1 MHPFLVSHLPMSSK
15 HSVAEKICLTCG
27 LCCNGVIFADV
38 QLQRG
43 DDAAKLETLG
53 LPLTNLQKRKIA
65 QTAGSTLKNAAHKTK
80 FPQPCLAFDGCHC
93 RIYADRPKQCR
104 AFECA
109 LLKSVNGGEVKPA
122 DALQTI
128 EKARR
133 RAEKVRQLL
142 RKLGD
147 KEERV
152 ALSIRFRRTA
162 KQIQQNDFT
171 PQTAATF
178 SELTLAHHNLNL
190 ILSEKFY
197 PGNSP
202 N

>member
-1 MHPFLVSHLPMSSK
+1 MSAK

-43 DDAAKLETLG
+43 DDAAKLESLG
-53 LPLTNLQKRKIA
+53 LRLLNMKKRVGISAAKSIA
-65 QTAGSTLKNAAHKTK
+65 QKNCK
-80 FPQPCLAFDGCHC
+80 FSQPCAAFDGCHC
-93 RIYADRPKQCR
+93 RIYENRPKYCR

-109 LLKSVNGGEVKPA
+109 LLKKVNVGTISPA
-122 DALQTI
+122 DALQII

-147 KEERV
+147 KDETL
-152 ALSIRFRRTA
+152 ALALRFRRTSKRVA
-162 KQIQQNDFT
+162 QSDT
-171 PQTAATF
+171 DAQTARLF
-178 SELTLAHHNLNL
+178 GELGLAFHELNVV
-190 ILSEKFY
+190 LSEKFY
-197 PGNSP
+197 P
-202 N
+202 